1 VDTIVAAR
9 LHCEKNYGSFAALA
23 RVAIQPHTS
32 PIEHPKEK
40 EMRPRALGAIGSI
53 LALIPA
59 CGLAANPLGPGQLFW
74 ILGANAYNAM
84 LNTSI
89 SGTPDAVTLL
99 DGYFNTTST
108 YVIVYNED
116 PSGNGVI
123 KQSPYYNEV
132 RQRLPRANLVLDV
145 INETTL
151 ELYLNSGSVDPY
163 VGAIMYDDEG
173 GATWGTSSTE
183 KAHPGYYIP
192 RAKAAINSYN
202 AKYGTHLILLS
213 VPASDLY
220 NVVTEPPKYTG
231 GATRY
236 DDFLNEGIPAVAAQQ
251 AAIYE
256 IQSQKAIEDGGQPLY
271 QMVTSCAAGQAHLA
285 SSGSVTLGGLSTY
298 IVSTGYQ
305 SGHTALFEAVKN
317 TALAPQNV
325 TCANAN
331 DWTAVNWQNY
341 PPPNDWS
348 ALTPAILTAIVPAAV
363 SGYWLNIPQ
372 NRGADQALYLL
383 QDLYNYVGD

>member
-1 VDTIVAAR
+1 
-9 LHCEKNYGSFAALA
+9 
-23 RVAIQPHTS
+23 
-32 PIEHPKEK
+32 
-40 EMRPRALGAIGSI
+40 MRPRALGAIGSI
-53 LALIPA
+53 LALTPA
-59 CGLAANPLGPGQLFW
+59 FCFAANPLGPGQLYW

-89 SGTPDAVTLL
+89 SGTPDAATLL
-99 DGYFNTTST
+99 GGYFNTTST

-151 ELYLNSGSVDPY
+151 ESYLNSGSVDPN

-173 GATWGTSSTE
+173 GAAWGTSSTE
-183 KAHPGYYIP
+183 KTYPGYYIP
-192 RAKAAINSYN
+192 RAKAAINGYN

-220 NVVTEPPKYTG
+220 NVVTEPPKYTS

-236 DDFLNEGIPAVAAQQ
+236 DDFLNEGLPAIAAQQ
-251 AAIYE
+251 ATIYE

-271 QMVTSCAAGQAHLA
+271 QMVTNCAAGQAHLA
-285 SSGSVTLGGLSTY
+285 SSGSIILGGLSTY

-305 SGHTALFEAVKN
+305 SDHTALFEAVKN
-317 TALAPQNV
+317 TALAPENV

-341 PPPNDWS
+341 PPPNNWS
-348 ALTPAILTAIVPAAV
+348 ALTPGIFTAIVPAAV

-372 NRGADQALYLL
+372 NKGADQALYLL
-383 QDLYNYVGD
+383 QDLYNYAGD